1 MNKDEVIKQL
11 RILNLPKEEY
21 YVLSG
26 ASLVLRGIRKKCSD
40 IDLCIS
46 EELFNKEKNNLGMTP
61 DKLNAC
67 GFYQLSDTLEIIV
80 DKKSLFNMEE
90 GEEFNYENINTILDF
105 KKSRNLPKDKSD
117 IINIQKYLI
126 K

>member
-11 RILNLPKEEY
+11 RILDLPKEEY

-67 GFYQLSDTLEIIV
+67 GFYQLSDILEIIV

>member
-11 RILNLPKEEY
+11 RILDLPKEEY

-46 EELFNKEKNNLGMTP
+46 EELFNKEK
-61 DKLNAC
+61 K
-67 GFYQLSDTLEIIV
+67 
-80 DKKSLFNMEE
+80 
-90 GEEFNYENINTILDF
+90 
-105 KKSRNLPKDKSD
+105 
-117 IINIQKYLI
+117 
-126 K
+126 

>member
-1 MNKDEVIKQL
+1 
-11 RILNLPKEEY
+11 
-21 YVLSG
+21 
-26 ASLVLRGIRKKCSD
+26 
-40 IDLCIS
+40 
-46 EELFNKEKNNLGMTP
+46 
-61 DKLNAC
+61 
-67 GFYQLSDTLEIIV
+67 
-80 DKKSLFNMEE
+80 MEE

>member
-26 ASLVLRGIRKKCSD
+26 ASLVLRGIREKCSD

-61 DKLNAC
+61 DKLNKC

-90 GEEFNYENINTILDF
+90 GEEFNYENINTILNF

-117 IINIQKYLI
+117 IINIQKYL
-126 K
+126 KK